1 MSFLTSGL
9 GRYLFFRTL
18 IGFAIALA
26 AVAASILLVDVVEQL
41 RTIGARTDLSLWDA
55 LGLTALK
62 TPMLV
67 EQTLP
72 FVVLAGT
79 MISVMQLNRRSE
91 LIALR
96 ASGVSAW
103 RFLAPTATAA
113 LLLGIFATTLL
124 NPIGAHLYERFET
137 IKARLEGQADGG
149 PSAVTRNGVWLRQG
163 DGTSQTVI
171 HANAIAA
178 NSATLQHATFFFFE
192 IDPKDG
198 ALRFVSR
205 INAANAVLRPSSMW
219 ELHDITEARPGAPPK
234 AEPIVS
240 IPTTLPA
247 NALFDT
253 FVTPGSLSFWR
264 LPGFIASA
272 RAAGLAPVRY
282 ELKHQSL
289 LALPALLAAMASLGA
304 VFSLRLQR
312 LGGLAGYM
320 MVGIGAGFLLY
331 FSGQLAAAFA
341 VTEVV
346 PPIVAA
352 WSPPLTGFF
361 AALAI
366 LSFVEDG

>member
-1 MSFLTSGL
+1 MNFLLTGI
-9 GRYLFFRTL
+9 GRYLFVRTL
-18 IGFAIALA
+18 YGFGIALA

-41 RTIGARTDLSLWDA
+41 RTIGARTDLSLWQA

-79 MISVMQLNRRSE
+79 MIAMIQLNRRSE

-103 RFLAPTATAA
+103 RFLAPTAVAA
-113 LLLGIFATTLL
+113 LITGIFATTML
-124 NPIGAHLYERFET
+124 NPIGAHLYERYEA
-137 IKARLEGQADGG
+137 IKANLEGNAGG
-149 PSAVTRNGVWLRQG
+149 PNAVTRNGIWLRQG
-163 DGTSQTVI
+163 DGASQTVI
-171 HANAIAA
+171 HADSIAA
-178 NSATLQHATFFFFE
+178 NSATLEHATFFLFE

-198 ALRFVSR
+198 ALRFVNR
-205 INAANAVLRPSSMW
+205 IQAAQAVLRPSSMW
-219 ELHDITEARPGAPPK
+219 ELRNMVEARPGEPPK
-234 AEPIVS
+234 AETVVS
-240 IPTTLPA
+240 IPTTLEA

-282 ELKHQSL
+282 ELKLQTL
-289 LALPALLAAMASLGA
+289 VALPALLAAMASLGA

-312 LGGLAGYM
+312 LGGLAGYT

-346 PPIVAA
+346 PAVVAA
-352 WSPPLTGFF
+352 WSPPLTGVF

-366 LSFVEDG
+366 LSFIEDG

>member
-1 MSFLTSGL
+1 MSLLFSGI
-9 GRYLFFRTL
+9 GRYLFLRTL
-18 IGFAIALA
+18 IGFGIALA

-41 RTIGARTDLSLWDA
+41 RTIGARTDLSLWQA

-62 TPMLV
+62 TPMLL

-79 MISVMQLNRRSE
+79 MIGMIQLNRRSE

-103 RFLAPTATAA
+103 RFLAPTAAAAA
-113 LLLGIFATTLL
+113 LTGVLATTLL
-124 NPIGAHLYERFET
+124 NPVGAHLYERFEA
-137 IKARLEGQADGG
+137 IKANMEGQSDG
-149 PSAVTRNGVWLRQG
+149 PNAVTRNGVWLRQG
-163 DGTSQTVI
+163 DATGQTVI
-171 HANAIAA
+171 HADTLA
-178 NSATLQHATFFFFE
+178 NNSTTLKGVTFFMFE

-198 ALRFVSR
+198 ALRFVNR
-205 INAANAVLRPSSMW
+205 INAEEAVLRPSSMW
-219 ELHDITEARPGAPPK
+219 ELRDMVESRPGQPAVRE
-234 AEPIVS
+234 AVLS
-240 IPTTLPA
+240 IPTTLEA

-253 FVTPGSLSFWR
+253 FVTPGALSFWR
-264 LPGFIASA
+264 LPGFIATA

-312 LGGLAGYM
+312 LGGVAGY
-320 MVGIGAGFLLY
+320 VGIGVAAGFLLY
-331 FSGQLAAAFA
+331 FAGQLAAAFA
-341 VTEVV
+341 ITEVV
-346 PPIVAA
+346 PAVVAA
-352 WSPPLTGFF
+352 WSPPLTGLF

-366 LSFVEDG
+366 LSFTEDG

>member
-1 MSFLTSGL
+1 MNFLTSGL
-9 GRYLFFRTL
+9 GRYLFFRAF
-18 IGFAIALA
+18 IGFGIALA

-79 MISVMQLNRRSE
+79 MISVVQLNRRSE

-113 LLLGIFATTLL
+113 LLLGIFATTIL

-137 IKARLEGQADGG
+137 IKGRMEGVDGG
-149 PSAVTRNGVWLRQG
+149 RSATTRNGVWLRQG
-163 DGTSQTVI
+163 DGASQTVI

-178 NSATLQHATFFFFE
+178 NSATLQQATFFFFE

-198 ALRFVSR
+198 TLRFVSR

-234 AEPIVS
+234 AEPVVS

-272 RAAGLAPVRY
+272 KAAGLAPVRY

-346 PPIVAA
+346 PPVVAA

>member
-1 MSFLTSGL
+1 MNFLFSGI
-9 GRYLFFRTL
+9 GKYLFMRAL
-18 IGFAIALA
+18 IGFGIAMA

-41 RTIGARTDLSLWDA
+41 RTIGARTDLSLWQA

-62 TPMLV
+62 TPMLI

-79 MISVMQLNRRSE
+79 MIGMIQLNRRSE

-103 RFLAPTATAA
+103 RFLAPTAAAAA
-113 LLLGIFATTLL
+113 LTGVLATTLL
-124 NPIGAHLYERFET
+124 NPIGARLYERYEA
-137 IKARLEGQADGG
+137 IKATMEGQADG
-149 PSAVTRNGVWLRQG
+149 PNAVTRNGVWLRQG
-163 DGTSQTVI
+163 DAVGQTVI
-171 HANAIAA
+171 HADSIAA
-178 NSATLQHATFFFFE
+178 NSTTLKRATFFFFE

-198 ALRFVSR
+198 ALRFVNR
-205 INAANAVLRPSSMW
+205 INAAEAVLRPSSMW
-219 ELHDITEARPGAPPK
+219 ELRDMVESRPGAPAK
-234 AEPIVS
+234 SEAVVS
-240 IPTTLPA
+240 IPTTLEA

-253 FVTPGSLSFWR
+253 FVTPGALSFWR
-264 LPGFIASA
+264 LPGFISAA

-312 LGGLAGYM
+312 LGGVAGYVA
-320 MVGIGAGFLLY
+320 VGIGAGFLLF

-341 VTEVV
+341 ITEVV
-346 PPIVAA
+346 PAVVAA

-366 LSFVEDG
+366 LSFTEDG

>member
-1 MSFLTSGL
+1 MNFLFTGM
-9 GRYLFFRTL
+9 GRYLFLRTL
-18 IGFAIALA
+18 MGFGIAMA

-41 RTIGARTDLSLWDA
+41 RTIGGRSDLSLWGA

-79 MISVMQLNRRSE
+79 MIAMIQLNRRSE

-103 RFLAPTATAA
+103 RFLAPTAAAA
-113 LLLGIFATTLL
+113 LGVGILSITVL
-124 NPIGAHLYERFET
+124 NPIGANLYERYEA
-137 IKARLEGQADGG
+137 IKAHIEGAREG
-149 PSAVTRNGVWLRQG
+149 PNAVTRNGVWLRQG
-163 DGTSQTVI
+163 DGVGQTVI
-171 HANAIAA
+171 HAAGIRPNTT
-178 NSATLQHATFFFFE
+178 TLTEATFFFFE
-192 IDPKDG
+192 VDPADG
-198 ALRFVSR
+198 ALHFVNR
-205 INAANAVLRPSSMW
+205 INAAEAVLRPSSMW
-219 ELHDITEARPGAPPK
+219 ELRNLTEARPGAAPK
-234 AEPIVS
+234 AERVVS
-240 IPTTLPA
+240 IPTTLRA
-247 NALFDT
+247 NALLDT

-264 LPGFIASA
+264 LPGFIDGA
-272 RAAGLAPVRY
+272 RKAGLAPVRY

-289 LALPALLAAMASLGA
+289 LALPLLLAAMACLGA

-312 LGGLAGYM
+312 LGGLAGYVM
-320 MVGIGAGFLLY
+320 TGIGAGFLLY
-331 FSGQLAAAFA
+331 FSSQLASAFA
-341 VTEVV
+341 ITEVV
-346 PPIVAA
+346 PAVVAA